1 MLEISL
7 THWNETIDLESI
19 RTIMICFWRHIKTL
33 EFSLVY
39 PFYVT
44 ISSALMPFLWTQ
56 VLGSTTQHCLINL
69 PCSFALTIPLTD
81 TFTVAFI
88 LKLQV
93 TTFMGSI
100 DVIFPMFSLVLLQTM
115 SQSFNR
121 DFDLF
126 LLQSTSFSHS
136 NFLFAVSCDSVSN
149 LPHEILTKTYVY
161 LRNKRHA
168 AYSKEQWGDTVLGVS
183 VRRLEVLPSRSHR
196 VQPAIQLGLGTAQ
209 LQLPGQ
215 GKLVTLG

>member
-1 MLEISL
+1 MTKPAAAQQTGKSHQENWGTGLLNDSHGDTVSKKASAEYPRLFQNGMLEISL

-56 VLGSTTQHCLINL
+56 VLGSTTQCCLINL

-81 TFTVAFI
+81 TFMVAFI

-100 DVIFPMFSLVLLQTM
+100 DVIFPVFSLVLLQTT
-115 SQSFNR
+115 SQSF
-121 DFDLF
+121 
-126 LLQSTSFSHS
+126 Q
-136 NFLFAVSCDSVSN
+136 
-149 LPHEILTKTYVY
+149 
-161 LRNKRHA
+161 
-168 AYSKEQWGDTVLGVS
+168 
-183 VRRLEVLPSRSHR
+183 
-196 VQPAIQLGLGTAQ
+196 
-209 LQLPGQ
+209 
-215 GKLVTLG
+215 